1 MAKGGAHKGSGKNT
15 VVIKKKGATGGV
27 NPGGGNPGIKPYL
40 AQPMSGATDPVGQI
54 PKKRRVI
61 GQGEH

>member
-1 MAKGGAHKGSGKNT
+1 MAKNSSGKNT

-27 NPGGGNPGIKPYL
+27 NPGGGANVGLKPPM
-40 AQPMSGATDPVGQI
+40 AQPMSGSTNPVGQI

-61 GQGEH
+61 GQGQH